1 MFLEKNSS
9 FKIKLV
15 KLFACRLIINT
26 FFFIL
31 APVKWNNKAFFSP
44 DVKKLWRKKQ
54 RVNKNKLIKFPFY
67 GPRMW
72 SITNMYKVT

>member
-1 MFLEKNSS
+1 MFLKKNLN

-15 KLFACRLIINT
+15 KLFACILIINT

-44 DVKKLWRKKQ
+44 DVKA
-54 RVNKNKLIKFPFY
+54 
-67 GPRMW
+67 M
-72 SITNMYKVT
+72 T